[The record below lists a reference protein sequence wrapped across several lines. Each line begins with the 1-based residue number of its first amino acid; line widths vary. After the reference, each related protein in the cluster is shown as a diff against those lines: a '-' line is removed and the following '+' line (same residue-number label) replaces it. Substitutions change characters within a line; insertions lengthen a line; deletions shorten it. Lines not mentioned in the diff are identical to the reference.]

1 MPKLL
6 LGVRYYEI
14 QWFLRVWEFFFFLQ
28 VRGMF
33 LVEMFCEIQM
43 NVYEKAVGESFTELA
58 FEAVE
63 KIINV
68 S

>member
-6 LGVRYYEI
+6 LGVRYYEL
-14 QWFLRVWEFFFFLQ
+14 QWFLRVWVIFFSQ
-28 VRGMF
+28 VPGKF
-33 LVEMFCEIQM
+33 LVAMFCEIQM
-43 NVYEKAVGESFTELA
+43 DVYEKAVGESFTELA